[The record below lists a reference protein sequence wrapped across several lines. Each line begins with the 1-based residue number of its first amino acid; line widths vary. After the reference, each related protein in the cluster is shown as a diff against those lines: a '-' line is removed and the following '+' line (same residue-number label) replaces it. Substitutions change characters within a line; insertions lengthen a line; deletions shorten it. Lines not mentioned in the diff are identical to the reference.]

1 MKALSFLSVSVLL
14 WLGCSHSRFVL
25 HDAAREGSEKDSQ
38 RVEVSS
44 RDRLSIFYR
53 ADGETQSIPEV
64 NAVAAEGQHLLVSS
78 EDWKTV
84 RQVPRRYHSMSGI
97 RVRSPSSDYD
107 EPTVALPV
115 SSIEE
120 IRIEERELQWPPVM
134 ERIGRVPRWFIQGA
148 IGGFLAG
155 GLFAI
160 SEVFLSDSPDP
171 SHEGSRTLDRDD
183 WEVAGAVAV
192 LFGAGGAVLFPAGR
206 LLWPESRKTWRSYRS
221 RGQGFRLEFGDSG
234 AGATGAGVPKGLG
247 ADVPGG

>member
-1 MKALSFLSVSVLL
+1 MKSLFILSVSVLL
-14 WLGCSHSRFVL
+14 CLGCSHSRFVL
-25 HDAAREGSEKDSQ
+25 HHSAREGSAKDPQ

-44 RDRLSIFYR
+44 KDRLSISFR
-53 ADGETQSIPEV
+53 ADGETQSTPEV
-64 NAVAAEGQHLLVSS
+64 YAVAAEGQQLLVSS

-84 RQVPRRYHSMSGI
+84 RQVPRRYLSMSGI

-120 IRIEERELQWPPVM
+120 IRIEERNLQWPPVM
-134 ERIGRVPRWFIQGA
+134 ERIGKVPRWLLQGA

-160 SEVFLSDSPDP
+160 SENILSDSP
-171 SHEGSRTLDRDD
+171 SHRGSRTLDRDD

-192 LFGAGGAVLFPAGR
+192 VFGAGGAVLYPAAR
-206 LLWPESRKTWRSYRS
+206 LFGPESRKTWRSYRS
-221 RGQGFRLEFGDSG
+221 RGQGFRLEFGD
-234 AGATGAGVPKGLG
+234 
-247 ADVPGG
+247 